1 MHAAGTLTC
10 DSQDLGSVLGREVL
24 FEDVWT
30 SCTPGKKSAK
40 RRPSPGL
47 CDRVSIEHQ
56 VQSLRIHAQAWHA
69 SEVVSWA
76 FSHH

>member
-1 MHAAGTLTC
+1 MLQGLLHATPRTLVVYL
-10 DSQDLGSVLGREVL
+10 DEKYFSK
-24 FEDVWT
+24 T
-30 SCTPGKKSAK
+30 SGLPAHLAKKSAK

-69 SEVVSWA
+69 SEVTLIDM
-76 FSHH
+76 HQR